1 MTDQTVIKTYFHANG
16 APAAR
21 IVATRTNEDFGE
33 KPGTYCHTNA
43 TTVVVGAGY
52 NVDESYYTDTQDAL
66 QDGPIMAAWK
76 RYTDPYTGVDEREAA
91 ELTQRYARAYWPMV
105 PIVENTLQTGYSQG
119 DYVTVLS
126 WVEPDNAEP
135 APNKEPY
142 ETATRNK
149 AGIKGHHEIMEA
161 VSRGQFWAVELQTAA
176 LAFER
181 TYADDTDTYTAT
193 VEWTTDDD
201 NGPTY
206 TLAME
211 EFSPWAELIEYA
223 EWTYDVPAHHT
234 SNTDTYEP

>member
-21 IVATRTNEDFGE
+21 IVATRASEDFGE

-52 NVDESYYTDTQDAL
+52 SVDESYYTDTQDAL

-126 WVEPDNAEP
+126 WVEPANASP
-135 APNKEPY
+135 APNEEPY

-161 VSRGQFWAVELQTAA
+161 VSRGQFWSVELQTPSFT
-176 LAFER
+176 FEGGYEDR
-181 TYADDTDTYTAT
+181 DEYTVIADWQ
-193 VEWTTDDD
+193 EDDE
-201 NGPTY
+201 GPY
-206 TLAME
+206 WTLAME
-211 EFSPWAELIEYA
+211 EFDPWAELIEYA
-223 EWTYDVPAHHT
+223 EESFNIPAHHT
-234 SNTDTYEP
+234 STTDTYEI